1 MKSLYDFIIKPLGDR
16 YENELKVGDKT
27 LVLNTKIESFKS
39 VNNLAIVVET
49 PKAFKTDIKKG
60 DIIVIHHNVFRVF
73 YDIKGVKK
81 NSRSFFKD
89 NLYFCAIDQ
98 IYLYKNTGD
107 WKSFGDRCFVMPLKN
122 KDSLRLNKEQK
133 LIGILKYG
141 NKSLDALKISP
152 GDVVGF
158 TPNSEWDFIIDD
170 QRVYCMKSNDIVIK
184 YEHQGDEVEY
194 NPSWAKSGWRINQGS

>member
-158 TPNSEWDFIIDD
+158 TPNSEWDFIIDN

-184 YEHQGDEVEY
+184 YEHQGNEVEY
-194 NPSWAKSGWRINQGS
+194 NPSWAKSSWGIN

>member
-184 YEHQGDEVEY
+184 YEHQGNEVEY
-194 NPSWAKSGWRINQGS
+194 NPSWAKSS